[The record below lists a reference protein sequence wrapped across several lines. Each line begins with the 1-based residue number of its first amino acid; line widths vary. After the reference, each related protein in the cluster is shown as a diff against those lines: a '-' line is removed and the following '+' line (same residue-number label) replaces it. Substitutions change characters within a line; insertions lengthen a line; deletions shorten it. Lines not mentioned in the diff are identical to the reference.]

1 MSTVIIGSV
10 ADFWSRK
17 PISEEERVRLMRRL
31 KEYVNVSY
39 DSEAKIAKQI
49 GADEGA
55 LNAWLAGKVK
65 PTFQSLLKVRDFLER
80 RIEKQPGI
88 APVGYSPPQ

>member
-39 DSEAKIAKQI
+39 DSEAKIA
-49 GADEGA
+49 
-55 LNAWLAGKVK
+55 WLADKVK